1 MAAPSPLAPHSDKHK
16 LLAPVWHTIGLV
28 LLVLAVSYFQSSRRG
43 HLQNYNITNR
53 IAVYSFT
60 ICFELVL
67 LAYVWFLGIRHS
79 GTRFKDVIGGRWD
92 TAKDVWRDIGVA
104 FLFWIVVA
112 VFLVAVGHVLG
123 KNPDMTK
130 VFQVIAPRG
139 PLELAIWI
147 LLSISAG
154 FCEEFVFRGYLQKQF
169 FALTG
174 NVPAA
179 IAGQAIIFGA
189 AHAYQGFRGVLTITV
204 YGALF
209 GILANMRNS
218 LRPGMIQHVVQ
229 DSFAGIFLSLSK
241 YLPKPPSFL

>member
-1 MAAPSPLAPHSDKHK
+1 MSTSRPLAAQSDKPK

-28 LLVLAVSYFQSSRRG
+28 LFVLALSYLQSARRG
-43 HLQNYNITNR
+43 HLQNSDTANR
-53 IAVYSFT
+53 LAVYSFT

-67 LAYVWFLGIRHS
+67 LTYVWFLGIRHS
-79 GTRFKDVIGGRWD
+79 GTSFKDVIGGRWD
-92 TAKDVWRDIGVA
+92 TARDVWRDIGVA

-112 VFLVAVGHVLG
+112 VVLAAVARVLG
-123 KNPDMTK
+123 KNPDMIK
-130 VFQVIAPRG
+130 VFQAIAPRG
-139 PLELAIWI
+139 PLELAVWI

-154 FCEEFVFRGYLQKQF
+154 FCEEFVFRGYLQKQL

-189 AHAYQGFRGVLTITV
+189 AHAYQGVRGVLTITI

-218 LRPGMIQHVVQ
+218 LRPGMIQHVMQ
-229 DSFAGIFLSLSK
+229 DSFSGIFLSLAK
-241 YLPKPPSFL
+241 HLPKPPT